1 VIRHWVDG
9 VAGAPLDPGDR
20 GLHYGD
26 GLFETL
32 AVADGRPRHLD
43 RHLARLKDG
52 LARLG
57 IPADPAPWT
66 PELLSAA
73 AQAPEGRGVLKLVV
87 TRGSGGRGYAPPD
100 APVPRRFLFLHPW
113 PTGVE
118 AGRRAGVAVRWC
130 RTRLGEQPALAGLK
144 HLNRLE
150 QVLARSE
157 WRDPAIAE
165 GLLCDGAGRVV
176 EGTRSN
182 LFLVRDGVLLT
193 PRLDRCGVA
202 GVMRGLL
209 LETAAALGLEVR
221 VTDLRPDD
229 VEGADELF
237 LSNSVIGLWP
247 VRCLEGRTY
256 PAPGPLTRRLQEAL
270 GLAP

>member
-1 VIRHWVDG
+1 MIRHWVDG

-32 AVADGRPRHLD
+32 AVIDGRPRHLD

-52 LARLG
+52 LTRLG
-57 IPADPAPWT
+57 IPADPAPWI

-87 TRGSGGRGYAPPD
+87 TRGSGGRGYAPPE

-118 AGRRAGVAVRWC
+118 AGRREGVAVRWC

-150 QVLARSE
+150 QVLARGE
-157 WRDPAIAE
+157 WRDSTIAE
-165 GLLCDGAGRVV
+165 GLLCDRAGRVV

-182 LFLVRDGVLLT
+182 LFLVRDGRLLT

-202 GVMRGLL
+202 GVMRGLI
-209 LETAAALGLEVR
+209 LEASATLGLEVQ

-229 VEGADELF
+229 VEDADELF

-256 PAPGPLTRRLQEAL
+256 PEPGPLTRRLQKAL
-270 GLAP
+270 GFAP